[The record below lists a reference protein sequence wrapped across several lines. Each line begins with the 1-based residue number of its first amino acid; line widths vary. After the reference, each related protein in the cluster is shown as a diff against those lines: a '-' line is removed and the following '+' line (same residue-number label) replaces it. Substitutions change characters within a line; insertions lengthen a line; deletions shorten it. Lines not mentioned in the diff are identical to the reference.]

1 MPDCAC
7 LLYILTNPKWWPRA
21 AACTTLL
28 QFCVWRV
35 WLLCKRRCPHHRHRC
50 VLWVDRQMDRVK
62 HSSMTSLHMQAH
74 GVRNHLTLPGWWAM
88 RSTTSKLV
96 LLVHTPALEGA
107 TLEVEARGHRGKG
120 EGGWGK
126 EEARREREQE
136 VVRVGGTKMWPELCV
151 LYNTVC

>member
-7 LLYILTNPKWWPRA
+7 LLYILTNAKWWLRA

-50 VLWVDRQMDRVK
+50 VLWVDRQMDRANTLQWPHCKMCKKPPHLARLVDYEI
-62 HSSMTSLHMQAH
+62 HYVQTCTSASTYAYTSSW
-74 GVRNHLTLPGWWAM
+74 GCYIG
-88 RSTTSKLV
+88 
-96 LLVHTPALEGA
+96 G
-107 TLEVEARGHRGKG
+107 GGKG
-120 EGGWGK
+120 AQREGEGERGK

-136 VVRVGGTKMWPELCV
+136 VVWGGGTKMWP
-151 LYNTVC
+151 